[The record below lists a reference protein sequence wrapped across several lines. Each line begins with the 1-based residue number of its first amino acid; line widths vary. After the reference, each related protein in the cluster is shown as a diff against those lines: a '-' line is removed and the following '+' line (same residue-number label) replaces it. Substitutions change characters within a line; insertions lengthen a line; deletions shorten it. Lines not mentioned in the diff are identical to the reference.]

1 MTSTNSTSFDLDI
14 RDFEPGE
21 TYFAIADTSR
31 GGRCVM
37 NGMFIA
43 AWKSKGEAKAAAG
56 DSPNYTVVKC
66 RKPDAST
73 EGK

>member
-1 MTSTNSTSFDLDI
+1 MTMSNTNFDLDI

-21 TYFAIADTSR
+21 TYFAIADASR

-43 AWKSKGEAKAAAG
+43 AWKTKGEAKGVAG
-56 DSPNYTVVKC
+56 DNPDYTVVKC
-66 RKPDAST
+66 RKP
-73 EGK
+73 EGN